1 MGRCAHDLGG
11 GPVSAGRKG
20 YVARSMRSLAPYT
33 DTYVC
38 ISEYV
43 RNLMKEY
50 SLPEEKLQ
58 KILCATNVKVDRDYP
73 SGLREELSLP
83 QDIPVVGSTG
93 VWRPNKGFTYFLAAC
108 EMVRA
113 KNPTA
118 HFLLGGKAYS
128 PDFAFSIS
136 IWVRGQFLRMLHALD
151 FTGFQEDVG
160 HFLSALDIFV
170 LPSDCE
176 PFGLIAI
183 EAMARGIPVVATNAG
198 GVPELIKHGETGL
211 LVPPQ
216 NPDAIAAAVNFLLS
230 DPMRRMQI
238 GESGRLN
245 VRKLFDKTRMLKEYE
260 ALYERVAQKKL

>member
-1 MGRCAHDLGG
+1 M
-11 GPVSAGRKG
+11 STGRKG
-20 YVARSMRSLAPYT
+20 YVARCMRSLAPYT
-33 DTYVC
+33 NTFVC

-43 RNLMKEY
+43 RSLAREY
-50 SLPEEKLQ
+50 QLPEEKLQ
-58 KILCATNVKVDRDYP
+58 KILCATNVEVDREYP
-73 SGLREELSLP
+73 STLREELSLA

-93 VWRPNKGFTYFLAAC
+93 VWRPNKGFTYYLSAC

-113 KNPTA
+113 KNPTV

-128 PDFAFSIS
+128 PDFSFSIS

-151 FTGFQEDVG
+151 FTGFQQDVG
-160 HFLSALDIFV
+160 RFLSAVDIFV

-176 PFGLIAI
+176 PFGLIVI

-216 NPDAIAAAVNFLLS
+216 NPDAIAAAVNFLLA

-238 GESGRLN
+238 GESGRLA
-245 VRKLFDKTRMLKEYE
+245 VRKMFDKKRMLNEYE
-260 ALYERVAQKKL
+260 ALYERVAKKA

>member
-1 MGRCAHDLGG
+1 M
-11 GPVSAGRKG
+11 SAGRKG
-20 YVARSMRSLAPYT
+20 YVARAMRGLEPYT
-33 DTYVC
+33 ETFIC

-43 RNLMKEY
+43 RSLVREY
-50 SLPEEKLQ
+50 GIPDSKMQ
-58 KILCATNVKVDRDYP
+58 KILCSTKTEVDREYP
-73 SGLREELSLP
+73 STLRDELNLP

-113 KNPTA
+113 KNPLA

-160 HFLSALDIFV
+160 RFLSALDVFV

-176 PFGLIAI
+176 PFGLIVI
-183 EAMARGIPVVATNAG
+183 EAMARGIPVVATHAG

-211 LVPPQ
+211 LVKPRD
-216 NPDAIAAAVNFLLS
+216 PDALAAAVNFLLA
-230 DPMRRMQI
+230 DPVRRLQI
-238 GESGRLN
+238 GESGRLA
-245 VRKLFDKTRMLKEYE
+245 VRKLFDQKRMLREYE
-260 ALYERVAQKKL
+260 ALYERVAQKQR

>member
-1 MGRCAHDLGG
+1 
-11 GPVSAGRKG
+11 VSAGRKG
-20 YVARSMRSLAPYT
+20 YVARGMRSLETYT
-33 DTYVC
+33 HTFIC

-43 RNLMKEY
+43 RSLVGEY
-50 SLPEEKLQ
+50 GLPKEKLE
-58 KILCATNVKVDRDYP
+58 KILCATDTEVDRDYP
-73 SGLREELSLP
+73 SALRDELNLP

-93 VWRPNKGFTYFLAAC
+93 VWRPNKGFTYYLAAC

-113 KNPTA
+113 KNPLA

-160 HFLSALDIFV
+160 RFLSALDVFV

-176 PFGLIAI
+176 PFGLIVI

-198 GVPELIKHGETGL
+198 GVSELIRHGETGL
-211 LVPPQ
+211 LVRPKD
-216 NPDAIAAAVNFLLS
+216 PDAIAAAVNFLLA
-230 DPMRRMQI
+230 DPVRRLQI
-238 GESGRLN
+238 GESGRLA
-245 VRKLFDKTRMLKEYE
+245 VRKLFDKKRMISEYS
-260 ALYERVAQKKL
+260 ALYERVAKKP

>member
-1 MGRCAHDLGG
+1 M
-11 GPVSAGRKG
+11 SAGRKG
-20 YVARSMRSLAPYT
+20 YVARGMRSLEPYT
-33 DTYVC
+33 HTFVC

-43 RNLMKEY
+43 RSLAREY
-50 SLPEEKLQ
+50 GLPEEKLQ
-58 KILCATNVKVDRDYP
+58 KILCATNTDVEREYP
-73 SGLREELSLP
+73 STLREEYNLA

-113 KNPTA
+113 KNPMA
-118 HFLLGGKAYS
+118 HFMLGGKAYS

-136 IWVRGQFLRMLHALD
+136 IWVRGQFLRMLRALE

-160 HFLSALDIFV
+160 RFLSALDVFV

-176 PFGLIAI
+176 PFGLIVI
-183 EAMARGIPVVATNAG
+183 EAMARGIPVVATGCG

-211 LVPPQ
+211 LVKPKD
-216 NPDAIAAAVNFLLS
+216 PDAIAAAVNFLLA

-238 GESGRLN
+238 GESGRLA
-245 VRKLFDKTRMLKEYE
+245 VRKLFDKNRMLREYE
-260 ALYERVAQKKL
+260 VLYERAAQKPK